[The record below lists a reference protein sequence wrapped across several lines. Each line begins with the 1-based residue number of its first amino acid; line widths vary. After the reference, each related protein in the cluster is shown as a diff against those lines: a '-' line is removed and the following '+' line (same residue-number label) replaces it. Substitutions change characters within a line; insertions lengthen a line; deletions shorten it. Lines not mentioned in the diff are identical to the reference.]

1 MAEETIIMNL
11 EVDQTQAQKELTKTE
26 KNIISLK
33 KQQAELNKEYKAGKI
48 SEDQYIQ
55 SNLKLQKAI
64 AAETSQKRTLNKLL
78 ETESNS
84 RNAMRQQ
91 VAKLNTEYN
100 NLNLTTEKGKKR
112 ADELQKELAQL
123 NNELNKGSKAA
134 GQFKDNIGNY
144 PDQFKSAIDQVK
156 PFGVSVSDAGGSMSK
171 FLTPATAAVGILAA
185 LGTAYAASSSGAK
198 DLAFAQDRLT
208 FVTSSLSEALGTL
221 VSGSGEGGEGI
232 LNKAVDGFLNLA
244 KNIPGVNVALLAL
257 QATTGVSI
265 ESIDAQAKAL
275 ARAREELRNLE
286 IEAARA
292 QGFAKLFENAAEN
305 ARRIRDEEERILEE
319 RLKAAD
325 TVEANLLA
333 NQQVRINVIN
343 QEIEAIKKANVN
355 WQNQNAI
362 VLQIEQKRA
371 ETRDIEEEINGK
383 LTENFTARKAIL
395 TQISDLER
403 ASRRAANPTDATTA
417 NPLEGAFATEL
428 DNQFEIQERF
438 NQRVLQADEQF
449 QLERRR
455 QDQRSAEARIKLEQE
470 VADARVDITLGFMD
484 IASSLFDQQSEEY
497 KAIATFQTIISTY
510 TAAQKAYEAAFLP
523 IPTVASPGLGA
534 AYAALAVAQGL
545 ARVAQIN
552 GIEFAEGGY
561 TGSGGKYEPAGI
573 VHKGEYVAPQ
583 HIVNSPVAQP
593 HIQAL
598 ESMRIKGYADGGFVT
613 QQNISASQQALIM
626 ANAVKN
632 MPAPVVGVRE
642 ITRVANQIQV
652 RERAAKI

>member
-1 MAEETIIMNL
+1 MAEETIILNL

-48 SEDQYIQ
+48 TEDQYIQ

-64 AAETSQKRTLNKLL
+64 ATETTQKRTLNKLL

-84 RNAMRQQ
+84 RNAMRQRVSQ
-91 VAKLNTEYN
+91 LNTEYN

-112 ADELQKELAQL
+112 ADELQKELSQL
-123 NNELNKGSKAA
+123 NEELNKGSKAA

-144 PDQFKSAIDQVK
+144 PEQFKSAIDQVK
-156 PFGVSVSDAGGSMSK
+156 PFGVSVSDAGSSMSK
-171 FLTPATAAVGILAA
+171 FLTPATAAVGVLAA

-208 FVTSSLSEALGTL
+208 FITSSLSEALGTL

-232 LNKAVDGFLNLA
+232 LNKALDGFLNLA

-257 QATTGVSI
+257 QATTGVTIDSI
-265 ESIDAQAKAL
+265 NAQSKAL
-275 ARAREELRNLE
+275 AQAREDLRNLE

-305 ARRIRDEEERILEE
+305 ARRLRDEEERILEE

-383 LTENFTARKAIL
+383 LTENFTARKKIRDEITAL
-395 TQISDLER
+395 AR
-403 ASRRAANPTDATTA
+403 AEQRARTPLDATTGD
-417 NPLEGAFATEL
+417 PLQGAFADEL
-428 DNQFEIQERF
+428 NNQAEIEERFQERILKQDKEF
-438 NQRVLQADEQF
+438 SN
-449 QLERRR
+449 ERIRQKRR
-455 QDQRSAEARIKLEQE
+455 EAEARIALEKMVNEQ
-470 VADARVDITLGFMD
+470 TLGLMEGF
-484 IASSLFDQQSEEY
+484 AGVAASLFDQQSEEY
-497 KAIATFQTIISTY
+497 KAFASFQTLISTY
-510 TAAQKAYEAAFLP
+510 STAQKAYEAAFVP
-523 IPTVASPGLGA
+523 PTVASPALGA
-534 AYAALAVAQGL
+534 ANVALAIAQGL
-545 ARVAQIN
+545 ANLAAIN
-552 GIEFAEGGY
+552 GVQFAEGGF
-561 TGSGGKYEPAGI
+561 TGQGGKYEPAGI

-583 HIVNSPVAQP
+583 HVVNSPVAQP

-598 ESMRIKGYADGGFVT
+598 ESMRLKGYADGGFVT
-613 QQNISASQQALIM
+613 QQNISASQQSLII
-626 ANAVKN
+626 ANAMKN
-632 MPAPVVGVRE
+632 LPPVVASWSEGQKIGRQLQIKE
-642 ITRVANQIQV
+642 SVA
-652 RERAAKI
+652 KL